1 MRFEMEKKEY
11 DDVISE
17 KDKVERW
24 WVVRWGKE
32 DWWCYLTLSFPLT
45 NMTLEVLEYEVCQM
59 KKKKNLCWLLKNYT
73 DIIISIPGEL
83 SPTVQPSGIQ
93 CGCLYST

>member
-32 DWWCYLTLSFPLT
+32 DSWCYLTLSFPLT
-45 NMTLEVLEYEVCQM
+45 NMTLEVLEYEVCQV